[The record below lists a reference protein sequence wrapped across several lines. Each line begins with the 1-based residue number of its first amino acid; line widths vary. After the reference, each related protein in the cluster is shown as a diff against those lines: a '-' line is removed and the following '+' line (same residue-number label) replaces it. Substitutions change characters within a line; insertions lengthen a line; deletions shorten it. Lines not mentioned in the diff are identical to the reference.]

1 MTDKTQKQESVL
13 NDAFSMQ
20 EHLDYINSPEF
31 QELQK
36 QRLID
41 NVRKQKTL
49 EIEKRAILS
58 SFADPEKKLKILDTV
73 NTVWGKVLETN
84 TEVHTVEDIVRL
96 ALERDT
102 VLFFNENKYSNY
114 FPSEVVFENHQEH
127 PIQKT
132 LVKDKHL
139 GRRQVKKQKTPLQ
152 TINYVYGAK
161 SASDKEQR
169 LNALEESL
177 QDAHNKIT
185 ALAIGQLEI
194 QSKLNSLGSDVEEV
208 SEELSRVQSMYKDR
222 RKILAYILLTT
233 QQHLTTEEVAEQVGV
248 KDKRTIFRWLYEFK
262 ENQLM

>member
-1 MTDKTQKQESVL
+1 MTDKTQQQEGVL
-13 NDAFSMQ
+13 TDAFSIQ
-20 EHLDYINSPEF
+20 EHLDYLNSPEF

-36 QRLID
+36 QRLVD
-41 NVRKQKTL
+41 NIRKQKSL
-49 EIEKRAILS
+49 EMEKRAILS
-58 SFADPEKKLKILDTV
+58 SFSDPEKKLKILDTV
-73 NTVWGKVLETN
+73 NTVWGKVLESN

-127 PIQKT
+127 PIQKS

-169 LNALEESL
+169 LRDIEQSLHEAKGMITILAVRQLELEG
-177 QDAHNKIT
+177 KIT
-185 ALAIGQLEI
+185 SNEENIDEVR
-194 QSKLNSLGSDVEEV
+194 SKLKTVEEKYV
-208 SEELSRVQSMYKDR
+208 DR
-222 RKILAYILLTT
+222 RKVKFYMMYTDDNALNL
-233 QQHLTTEEVAEQVGV
+233 QQLSKELGV
-248 KDKRTIFRWLYEFK
+248 TVRTLQRWLKDFRGEG
-262 ENQLM
+262 LL